1 MDPMAEMDRWLG
13 MLGPELGLPD
23 DVLSQVKGPLLDL
36 VRDVAH
42 GVARP
47 AGAMTAFLVGLAA
60 GLATPG
66 ADAAQSGAAALSQ
79 IERTNALVGSW
90 VPQED

>member
-13 MLGPELGLPD
+13 ELGSELGLPA
-23 DVLSQVKGPLLDL
+23 DVLAQVKTPLLDL

-60 GLATPG
+60 GLATPEG
-66 ADAAQSGAAALSQ
+66 DAAKSGDAALSQ
-79 IERTNALVGSW
+79 IERVGALVAEW
-90 VPQED
+90 VPQP

>member
-13 MLGPELGLPD
+13 VLGSELGLPD
-23 DVLSQVKGPLLDL
+23 EVLAQVKEPLLGL

-47 AGAMTAFLVGLAA
+47 AGAMSGFLVGLAA
-60 GLATPG
+60 GLATPDG
-66 ADAAQSGAAALSQ
+66 DAAKAAQEVLAQ
-79 IERTNALVGSW
+79 IERVDALVARW
-90 VPQED
+90 VPPS